1 MESLHGSP
9 VHQQTMD
16 KKKAAFKQSSEKN
29 KNSPKKEGFLFSYV
43 KPFPEAATVPLPPD
57 PEDADVMSEK
67 MFEKKPNSE
76 QKDLEKE
83 FFREEDQAAEHTL
96 SNQYEEKIRPC
107 IDLVDSLRALG
118 IEKDLSLPA
127 IAVIGDQSSGKSSV
141 LEALSGVALPR
152 GTGIVTRC
160 PLELKLKRLPEG
172 QAWQGKIS
180 YRNVTQELQ
189 DPSEVD
195 RAIRQAQD
203 IVAGPRGA
211 ISGHLISLEVRS
223 PDVPDLT
230 LIDLPGIARVAVG
243 DQPEDIGDQIKML
256 LRRHI
261 GCKETVNLVVV
272 PCNVD
277 IATTEALKMAQEVDP
292 TGERTIGILTKPDLV
307 DRGTEEAI
315 VKILQNR
322 VIPLKKGYMIV
333 KCRGQQD
340 IHNRVTLAAAIQQER
355 AFFENHKHFRYS
367 SQKSSHQKHAQVT
380 SKLPVDLL
388 RFNSGVTDRAIL
400 KQGKATIPHLAEKL
414 TNELVKH
421 IIKTLPALESQI
433 RDTLHAAL
441 QDLQRYSR
449 GTPQTEAEKLFF
461 LTDLIKLFNQDISQ
475 STRGEEQLF
484 GDEVR
489 LFTKIRKE
497 FCTWGVILLECAVR
511 AKKTIPGRV
520 WKYEDQYRGRE
531 FPGFSNYKTFE
542 DIIKEQIRELEE
554 PAIQIL
560 NNVMSM
566 AQAMGGSCLGD
577 SAGPDKF
584 IFQKLMLSLMLSGSF
599 RVWNLKPSLTYLTL
613 FCLSVLP
620 LELVED
626 KFMELAQRNF
636 ANFHNLS
643 RVAKVKIEDIREKQA
658 AEAERRI
665 RAQFKMERIV
675 YCQDDLYRSDLNTL
689 KAENPALG
697 KDLQSAAVVEMV
709 SHTSAYFSVSSQ
721 AGASKRLSNQ
731 IPLII
736 LSSVLHDFGDNVQIS
751 MLQLLQ
757 EKEKINVFLEE
768 DTEAAK
774 TRDYLSQR
782 VDRLTKACHYLR
794 DFSLL

>member
-1 MESLHGSP
+1 
-9 VHQQTMD
+9 MD
-16 KKKAAFKQSSEKN
+16 KKKAAFKQPESTKN
-29 KNSPKKEGFLFSYV
+29 TPKKEGFVFSFV
-43 KPFPEAATVPLPPD
+43 KPFPEAARVPLPPE
-57 PEDADVMSEK
+57 PEDDPGKSEK
-67 MFEKKPNSE
+67 LFEIKTNYDQDFEKK
-76 QKDLEKE
+76 
-83 FFREEDQAAEHTL
+83 FFAEEDEAAEHSL
-96 SNQYEEKIRPC
+96 YNQYEEKIRPC

-152 GTGIVTRC
+152 GNGIVTRC

-189 DPSEVD
+189 NASEVD

-203 IVAGPRGA
+203 VVAGPRGA
-211 ISGHLISLEVRS
+211 ISGQLISLEVRS

-243 DQPEDIGDQIKML
+243 DQPKDIGDQIKML
-256 LRRHI
+256 LKRII

-340 IHNRVTLAAAIQQER
+340 IHNKLTLAAAIQQER
-355 AFFENHKHFRYS
+355 NFFENHKYFRVFM
-367 SQKSSHQKHAQVT
+367 Q
-380 SKLPVDLL
+380 
-388 RFNSGVTDRAIL
+388 
-400 KQGKATIPHLAEKL
+400 QGKATIPHLAEKL
-414 TNELVKH
+414 TDELVKH

-433 RDTLHAAL
+433 RDTLHKTL
-441 QDLQRYSR
+441 QDLQRYRR
-449 GTPQTEAEKLFF
+449 GTPQTESEKLFF
-461 LTDLIKLFNQDISQ
+461 LTDLIKLFNHDISQ

-489 LFTKIRKE
+489 LYTKIRKE
-497 FCTWGVILLECAVR
+497 FRTWGAILLECAAR
-511 AKKTIPGRV
+511 AKKTAPGKV

-531 FPGFSNYKTFE
+531 FPGFSNYRTFE
-542 DIIKEQIRELEE
+542 DIIREQIRELEE
-554 PAIQIL
+554 PAIEIL
-560 NNVMSM
+560 NNVM
-566 AQAMGGSCLGD
+566 
-577 SAGPDKF
+577 K
-584 IFQKLMLSLMLSGSF
+584 
-599 RVWNLKPSLTYLTL
+599 
-613 FCLSVLP
+613 
-620 LELVED
+620 LVEE
-626 KFMELAQRNF
+626 KFTELAKRNF

-643 RVAKVKIEDIREKQA
+643 RVAKVKIEDIRDKQA
-658 AEAERRI
+658 ADAERHI
-665 RAQFKMERIV
+665 RAQFKMEKIV
-675 YCQDDLYRSDLNTL
+675 YCQDDLYIGDLNTA
-689 KAENPALG
+689 KAENALNGSLG
-697 KDLQSAAVVEMV
+697 KSLQSQIAAKDPSVVLEMI
-709 SHTSAYFSVSSQ
+709 SHTSAYFSE
-721 AGASKRLSNQ
+721 ASKRLANQ

-736 LSSVLHDFGDNVQIS
+736 LSSVLHDFGENVQTS

-757 EKEKINVFLEE
+757 DKEKLNFLLDE
-768 DTEAAK
+768 DSEAAK
-774 TRDYLSQR
+774 TRNHLSQR
-782 VDRLTKACHYLR
+782 VDRLTKACQYLR
-794 DFSLL
+794 EFSLL

>member
-1 MESLHGSP
+1 MR
-9 VHQQTMD
+9 QR
-16 KKKAAFKQSSEKN
+16 
-29 KNSPKKEGFLFSYV
+29 KNSHDDLKDFSHLLR
-43 KPFPEAATVPLPPD
+43 ALQQ
-57 PEDADVMSEK
+57 
-67 MFEKKPNSE
+67 NS
-76 QKDLEKE
+76 
-83 FFREEDQAAEHTL
+83 FGVCAAEHTL
-96 SNQYEEKIRPC
+96 YNQYEEKIRPC

-152 GTGIVTRC
+152 GNGIVTRC

-180 YRNVTQELQ
+180 YRNKSQELL

-195 RAIRQAQD
+195 GAIRQAQD
-203 IVAGPRGA
+203 VVAGTKGA
-211 ISGHLISLEVRS
+211 ISGQLISLEVRS

-243 DQPEDIGDQIKML
+243 DQPKDIGDQIKML
-256 LRRHI
+256 LKRII

-307 DRGTEEAI
+307 DRGTEEGI
-315 VKILQNR
+315 VKILRNR

-340 IHNRVTLAAAIQQER
+340 IHNKLTLAAAIQQER
-355 AFFENHKHFRYS
+355 AFFENHKHFR
-367 SQKSSHQKHAQVT
+367 
-380 SKLPVDLL
+380 
-388 RFNSGVTDRAIL
+388 AIL
-400 KQGKATIPHLAEKL
+400 KEGKATIPHLAEKL

-433 RDTLHAAL
+433 RDTLHETL
-441 QDLQRYSR
+441 QDLQRYNR

-475 STRGEEQLF
+475 CTRGEEPLI
-484 GDEVR
+484 GDDVR

-497 FCTWGVILLECAVR
+497 FCTWGVILLECAAK
-511 AKKTIPGRV
+511 AKKTVPGRV

-542 DIIKEQIRELEE
+542 DIIKEQIRQLEE

-560 NNVMSM
+560 NKVM
-566 AQAMGGSCLGD
+566 
-577 SAGPDKF
+577 
-584 IFQKLMLSLMLSGSF
+584 
-599 RVWNLKPSLTYLTL
+599 
-613 FCLSVLP
+613 
-620 LELVED
+620 ELVEE
-626 KFMELAQRNF
+626 KFTELAKRNF

-643 RVAKVKIEDIREKQA
+643 RVAKVKIEDIRERQA
-658 AEAERRI
+658 AEAQRHI

-675 YCQDDLYRSDLNTL
+675 YCQDDLYLGDLNTF
-689 KAENPALG
+689 KAENTALG
-697 KDLQSAAVVEMV
+697 KDLQSPVVAEMV
-709 SHTSAYFSVSSQ
+709 SHTSAYFS
-721 AGASKRLSNQ
+721 GASKRLSNQ

-736 LSSVLHDFGDNVQIS
+736 LSSVLHDFGENVQTS

-757 EKEKINVFLEE
+757 DKEKLNFLLEE
-768 DTEAAK
+768 DTDAAK
-774 TRDYLSQR
+774 TRHYLSQR
-782 VDRLTKACHYLR
+782 VDRLTKACQYIR

>member
-1 MESLHGSP
+1 
-9 VHQQTMD
+9 MD
-16 KKKAAFKQSSEKN
+16 NKKAAFKQPEKN
-29 KNSPKKEGFLFSYV
+29 KNTPKKEGFVFSFV
-43 KPFPEAATVPLPPD
+43 KPFPEAAKVPLPPE
-57 PEDADVMSEK
+57 PEDNLGPEK
-67 MFEKKPNSE
+67 QFYKFFESKPNHDQDSE
-76 QKDLEKE
+76 EE
-83 FFREEDQAAEHTL
+83 FFTAEDQAAERTL
-96 SNQYEEKIRPC
+96 YNKYEEKIRPC

-152 GTGIVTRC
+152 GNGIVTRC

-189 DPSEVD
+189 NASEVD

-203 IVAGPRGA
+203 VVAGPRGA
-211 ISGHLISLEVRS
+211 ISPQLISLEVRS

-243 DQPEDIGDQIKML
+243 DQPKDIGDQIKKL
-256 LRRHI
+256 LKRII

-307 DRGTEEAI
+307 DKGTEEAI

-340 IHNRVTLAAAIQQER
+340 IHNKLTLAAAIQQEKH
-355 AFFENHKHFRYS
+355 FFENHTHFR
-367 SQKSSHQKHAQVT
+367 A
-380 SKLPVDLL
+380 
-388 RFNSGVTDRAIL
+388 FMEG
-400 KQGKATIPHLAEKL
+400 GKATIPCLAEKL
-414 TNELVKH
+414 TDELVKH

-433 RDTLHAAL
+433 HDAL
-441 QDLQRYSR
+441 YKTSQELQRYKR
-449 GTPQTEAEKLFF
+449 GTPETESEKLFY
-461 LTDLIKLFNQDISQ
+461 LTDLIKFFNQEISQ

-484 GDEVR
+484 EDEVR
-489 LFTKIRKE
+489 LYTKIRKE
-497 FCTWGVILLECAVR
+497 FRGWGAILLECTAR
-511 AKKTIPGRV
+511 AKKNVPDKV
-520 WKYEDQYRGRE
+520 WKYEDRYRGRE
-531 FPGFSNYKTFE
+531 FPGFSNYNTFE

-554 PAIQIL
+554 PAIEIL
-560 NNVMSM
+560 NNV
-566 AQAMGGSCLGD
+566 
-577 SAGPDKF
+577 
-584 IFQKLMLSLMLSGSF
+584 I
-599 RVWNLKPSLTYLTL
+599 R
-613 FCLSVLP
+613 
-620 LELVED
+620 LVEE
-626 KFMELAQRNF
+626 KFTEVAKRNF

-643 RVAKVKIEDIREKQA
+643 RVAKVKIEDIRDKQA
-658 AEAERRI
+658 ADAERHI
-665 RAQFKMERIV
+665 RAQFKMEKIV
-675 YCQDDLYRSDLNTL
+675 YCQDDLYIGDLNTV
-689 KAENPALG
+689 KAANALNG
-697 KDLQSAAVVEMV
+697 SPGATLQSHIAPKDPSVVVEMV
-709 SHTSAYFSVSSQ
+709 SHTSAYFSE
-721 AGASKRLSNQ
+721 ASKRLANQ

-736 LSSVLHDFGDNVQIS
+736 LSSVLHDFGENLQTS

-757 EKEKINVFLEE
+757 DKEKLNFLLDE
-768 DTEAAK
+768 DSEAAK

-782 VDRLTKACHYLR
+782 VDRLTKACQYLR
-794 DFSLL
+794 EFSLL